1 MAESFRPFAVVEDE
15 GYKRLMKTG
24 RPECYIPSR
33 STVSRD
39 VKSTFVKTRADG
51 FVRSPKTCAA
61 SWLAGPQNLTPTT
74 TQQGMPRAQGTQRA
88 TESVVICITRGY
100 SVLIVP
106 DRSDIRIATNE
117 LGQCETASVREN
129 ASGFTQVFSGLFAEV
144 LRL

>member
-1 MAESFRPFAVVEDE
+1 MRHQERTQRTEPS
-15 GYKRLMKTG
+15 
-24 RPECYIPSR
+24 CYG
-33 STVSRD
+33 
-39 VKSTFVKTRADG
+39 DG

-88 TESVVICITRGY
+88 TESVVICITWGY

-106 DRSDIRIATNE
+106 DCSDIRIATNE

>member
-1 MAESFRPFAVVEDE
+1 MQEISEIKPCWLSFAD
-15 GYKRLMKTG
+15 
-24 RPECYIPSR
+24 
-33 STVSRD
+33 
-39 VKSTFVKTRADG
+39 DG

-100 SVLIVP
+100 PVLMVP

-129 ASGFTQVFSGLFAEV
+129 ASEFTQVFSGLFAEV

>member
-1 MAESFRPFAVVEDE
+1 
-15 GYKRLMKTG
+15 
-24 RPECYIPSR
+24 
-33 STVSRD
+33 
-39 VKSTFVKTRADG
+39 
-51 FVRSPKTCAA
+51 
-61 SWLAGPQNLTPTT
+61 
-74 TQQGMPRAQGTQRA
+74 MPRAQGTQRA

-129 ASGFTQVFSGLFAEV
+129 ASEFTQVFSGLFAEV